1 VLPQNAWIVPAAQVQ
16 QVSSM
21 TIDSVPAPDGGWQ
34 WVAGDY
40 RLTHTAAGGHTSARV
55 STVAD
60 TTQAVLQFDAAAHP
74 IAAFR
79 ITGHE
84 VVLVTEEDQNG
95 CTGYRIIRIGR
106 DGGAAVGAPILVCP
120 H

>member
-1 VLPQNAWIVPAAQVQ
+1 
-16 QVSSM
+16 
-21 TIDSVPAPDGGWQ
+21 
-34 WVAGDY
+34 
-40 RLTHTAAGGHTSARV
+40 
-55 STVAD
+55 
-60 TTQAVLQFDAAAHP
+60 VLQFDAAAHP